1 LVAAVSEYSTNKLKI
16 NDVFFSVFDVRSHIK
31 NVSVYCIGC
40 IVASFIEFDSILS
53 HPFDE
58 IFNQHVLMK
67 TVDQ

>member
-1 LVAAVSEYSTNKLKI
+1 MYSLVFLMCVRISKTYQFIALVALVAL
-16 NDVFFSVFDVRSHIK
+16 
-31 NVSVYCIGC
+31 
-40 IVASFIEFDSILS
+40 VASFIEFDSILS